1 MANSELDNYSYIFK
15 YIIIIGDTN
24 VGKSC
29 LLHQF
34 TKKKFM
40 PYCQATLGV
49 NFDSRILEIS
59 GQKIILEISDTAGH
73 ERFRALTR
81 SSYRGV
87 AGVLMV
93 YDVSRRSTY
102 NHLNSWLKDARN
114 LTSNPDAVIVL
125 IGNKY
130 DLEAQRDVTFE
141 EHNQFAEENGLMFK
155 ETSTKTG
162 DGVEEAFL
170 ETAHKIYQ
178 IMQDNDLITRESGVI
193 LSRSSLGP
201 ESRRRKI

>member
-1 MANSELDNYSYIFK
+1 
-15 YIIIIGDTN
+15 
-24 VGKSC
+24 
-29 LLHQF
+29 
-34 TKKKFM
+34 M

-49 NFDSRILEIS
+49 DFHSRIMQIS
-59 GQKIILEISDTAGH
+59 GQKIMLEISDTAGH
-73 ERFRALTR
+73 ERFQSLTR
-81 SSYRGV
+81 SFYRGV
-87 AGVLMV
+87 AGVLMI

-155 ETSTKTG
+155 ETSAKTG

>member
-1 MANSELDNYSYIFK
+1 MSSYPWSRLSLKNYANQWSKNNARNI
-15 YIIIIGDTN
+15 
-24 VGKSC
+24 
-29 LLHQF
+29 
-34 TKKKFM
+34 
-40 PYCQATLGV
+40 
-49 NFDSRILEIS
+49 
-59 GQKIILEISDTAGH
+59 AGH
-73 ERFRALTR
+73 ERFQSLTR
-81 SSYRGV
+81 SFYRGV
-87 AGVLMV
+87 AGVLMI

>member
-1 MANSELDNYSYIFK
+1 
-15 YIIIIGDTN
+15 
-24 VGKSC
+24 
-29 LLHQF
+29 
-34 TKKKFM
+34 
-40 PYCQATLGV
+40 
-49 NFDSRILEIS
+49 
-59 GQKIILEISDTAGH
+59 
-73 ERFRALTR
+73 
-81 SSYRGV
+81 
-87 AGVLMV
+87 MV

-130 DLEAQRDVTFE
+130 DLEAQREVTFE
-141 EHNQFAEENGLMFK
+141 EANQFAEENGLMFI
-155 ETSTKTG
+155 ETSAKTG
-162 DGVEEAFL
+162 DGVQEPFL

>member
-1 MANSELDNYSYIFK
+1 
-15 YIIIIGDTN
+15 
-24 VGKSC
+24 
-29 LLHQF
+29 
-34 TKKKFM
+34 M

-49 NFDSRILEIS
+49 DFDSRIMEIS
-59 GQKIILEISDTAGH
+59 GQKIMLEISDTAGH

-93 YDVSRRSTY
+93 YDVSRRS

>member
-1 MANSELDNYSYIFK
+1 
-15 YIIIIGDTN
+15 
-24 VGKSC
+24 
-29 LLHQF
+29 
-34 TKKKFM
+34 
-40 PYCQATLGV
+40 
-49 NFDSRILEIS
+49 
-59 GQKIILEISDTAGH
+59 
-73 ERFRALTR
+73 
-81 SSYRGV
+81 
-87 AGVLMV
+87 MV